1 MKRYMQYMHY
11 NVEKRS
17 GLCETGLDI
26 IEQVLNNISAT

>member
-1 MKRYMQYMHY
+1 MQYMHYY

-26 IEQVLNNISAT
+26 VEQVLNNISAT